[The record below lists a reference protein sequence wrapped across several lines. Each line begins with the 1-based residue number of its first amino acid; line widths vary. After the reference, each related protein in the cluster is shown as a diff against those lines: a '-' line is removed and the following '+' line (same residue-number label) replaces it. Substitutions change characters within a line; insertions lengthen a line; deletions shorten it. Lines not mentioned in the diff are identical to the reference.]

1 MGESTIMETLQ
12 HFTRTIV
19 DSYGPEFLRQPNDN
33 DITKLLAVGEQRGF
47 SGMLGSID
55 CMHWE
60 WENCPTAL
68 QGQYQGHFK
77 KPTLILEAV
86 ASHDLWIWHA
96 FFGMPGSCNDINVL
110 HRSHVFDRIS
120 SGTDPEVHYVVNG
133 REYNLGYYLADGIY
147 PPWATLIG
155 GVSIPKSNKQKLF
168 TDLQSAYRKDVE
180 CGFGM
185 LQAKFHIIK
194 RPSKIWSP
202 EDMKFIVDCVIILHN
217 MGIKFEQDVSQ
228 LHIEDYEGATQP
240 NISANRNVPE
250 VEALI
255 DAHRRIRSRLANEQL
270 KLDLVEHVW
279 NHYGR
284 S

>member
-120 SGTDPEVHYVVNG
+120 SGTGPEVHYVVNG
-133 REYNLGYYLADGIY
+133 REYNWG
-147 PPWATLIG
+147 T
-155 GVSIPKSNKQKLF
+155 
-168 TDLQSAYRKDVE
+168 T
-180 CGFGM
+180 
-185 LQAKFHIIK
+185 
-194 RPSKIWSP
+194 
-202 EDMKFIVDCVIILHN
+202 
-217 MGIKFEQDVSQ
+217 
-228 LHIEDYEGATQP
+228 
-240 NISANRNVPE
+240 
-250 VEALI
+250 
-255 DAHRRIRSRLANEQL
+255 
-270 KLDLVEHVW
+270 
-279 NHYGR
+279 
-284 S
+284 